1 MQRQMQVLNLSTP
14 GNPPKF
20 SFFELGFRPFF
31 LGAALY
37 SAVSILIWLLVYSMG
52 FQMPQST
59 ISSMQWHAHEMIY
72 GYSIAVIAGF
82 LLTATKNWTGIQT
95 INGKPLLALACLWVA
110 ARIALFF
117 GQIMAAALLDLLFTL
132 WLSQAIVSPIV
143 KAKQWSQLAV
153 VIKLMLLLVTNA
165 LFYLGAM
172 GMLEQGIN
180 WGIYGGL
187 YLVIGLILMMARR
200 VVPFFIE
207 RGVDET
213 VTLKNSKFLDLSS
226 LVLFLVFVVL
236 ELATIN
242 PLFSAYSAIMLFI
255 INVIRLVNW
264 HSKGIWKKP
273 LLWSLYLAI
282 WFICVGFLLFGLSY
296 FFGIS
301 KFIAIHA
308 LSYAGIGAIT
318 LGMMSRVALGH
329 SGRDVSN
336 PPKTVGIAL
345 AVLILGA
352 IVRVFFPLIDG
363 SHYLL
368 WIGISQGLW
377 ILAFLIFFFVYLPLL
392 TKTN

>member
-1 MQRQMQVLNLSTP
+1 MQVLNLSSP
-14 GNPPKF
+14 SNPPKF

-37 SAVSILIWLLVYSMG
+37 AAISILIWLLVYSMG

-95 INGKPLLALACLWVA
+95 INGKPLLVLACVWIA
-110 ARIALFF
+110 ARIALFS
-117 GQIMAAALLDLLFTL
+117 GQIMAAAILDLFFTL
-132 WLSQAIVSPIV
+132 WLSQAIVTPII

-153 VIKLMLLLVTNA
+153 VVKLLLLLVTNA
-165 LFYLGAM
+165 LFYFGAI
-172 GMLEQGIN
+172 GMLDQGIN

-187 YLVIGLILMMARR
+187 YLVVGLILMMARR

-213 VTLKNSKFLDLSS
+213 VTLKNSKILDLSS
-226 LVLFLVFVVL
+226 LVLFLIFVVL
-236 ELATIN
+236 ELGN
-242 PLFSAYSAIMLFI
+242 LSPMYSAYIATMLFI
-255 INVIRLVNW
+255 VNAIRLINW
-264 HSKGIWKKP
+264 HTMGIWQKP

-296 FFGIS
+296 FLGIS

-308 LSYAGIGAIT
+308 FSYAGIGAIT
-318 LGMMSRVALGH
+318 LGMMSRVGLGH

-352 IVRVFFPLIDG
+352 IVRVFMPLIDS
-363 SHYLL
+363 SHYAL
-368 WIGISQGLW
+368 WIVISQALW
-377 ILAFLIFFFVYLPLL
+377 ILAFLIFFVVYLPLL
-392 TKTN
+392 TKAK

>member
-1 MQRQMQVLNLSTP
+1 MQVLNLSSP
-14 GNPPKF
+14 SNPPKF
-20 SFFELGFRPFF
+20 SFFDLGFRPFF

-37 SAVSILIWLLVYSMG
+37 AAVSIFIWLLVYSMD

-72 GYSIAVIAGF
+72 GYTIAVIAGF
-82 LLTATKNWTGIQT
+82 LLTATKNWTGKQT
-95 INGKPLLALACLWVA
+95 INGKPLLALSCLWIA

-117 GQIMAAALLDLLFTL
+117 GQIMAATLLDLLFTL
-132 WLSQAIVSPIV
+132 WLSQSIVAPII
-143 KAKQWSQLAV
+143 KAKQWSQLAIV
-153 VIKLMLLLVTNA
+153 VKLMLLFVTNA

-172 GMLEQGIN
+172 GMLEQGVN

-226 LVLFLVFVVL
+226 LALFLVFVVL
-236 ELATIN
+236 ELGNIS
-242 PLFSAYSAIMLFI
+242 PMYSAYSATLLFI
-255 INVIRLVNW
+255 VNAIRLVNW
-264 HSKGIWKKP
+264 HTVGIWKKP

-296 FFGIS
+296 FLGIS

-318 LGMMSRVALGH
+318 LGMMSRVGLGH

-336 PPKTVGIAL
+336 PPKAVGVAL
-345 AVLILGA
+345 AILIMGA

-363 SHYLL
+363 SHYVL
-368 WIGISQGLW
+368 WIEISQALW
-377 ILAFLIFFFVYLPLL
+377 ILAFLIFFFIYLPLL
-392 TKTN
+392 TKAKEIE